1 MENKLQE
8 LTDKLY
14 NEGLAKG
21 KKDADNLLAQA
32 KEQAEEIVAR
42 AKEQAESIVSAARK
56 EADDLKVRVEGDIK
70 MASTQTLAALR
81 GKIENMIEAG
91 AIGSKVEATL
101 SDKQFVGKLINTVAA
116 AFKADG
122 GAADLEVILPS
133 EMKSSLKEFLAGS
146 IDAELAKSL
155 NFSFS
160 DAIGG
165 GFRIAPRGRGYYI
178 DFSDESFKE
187 LLGSYLRPAT
197 TKILFGKQSV

>member
-21 KKDADNLLAQA
+21 KKDADNLLSQA
-32 KEQAEEIVAR
+32 KEQAEEIMAR
-42 AKEQAESIVSAARK
+42 AKAQAESIVAAARK

-70 MASTQTLAALR
+70 MASSQSLAALR
-81 GKIENMIEAG
+81 SKIENMIEAG
-91 AIGSKVEATL
+91 AVGSKVDEAL
-101 SDKQFVGKLINTVAA
+101 SDKKFVGSLISTVAS

-122 GAADLEVILPS
+122 STADLEVILPS
-133 EMKSSLKEFLAGS
+133 QMKSKLNDFLAGS

-155 NFSFS
+155 SFSFS
-160 DAIGG
+160 DSIGG
-165 GFRIAPRGRGYYI
+165 GFRIAPKGKGYYI

-187 LLGSYLRPAT
+187 LLGGYLRPAT
-197 TKILFGKQSV
+197 TKILFG

>member
-1 MENKLQE
+1 MQE

-56 EADDLKVRVEGDIK
+56 EAEDLKVRVEGDIK
-70 MASTQTLAALR
+70 MASSQTLAALR

-155 NFSFS
+155 SFSFS